1 MLADAPLP
9 SYFCLRWI
17 TPIHCCC
24 CCCCWVLGKLVVK
37 LEPSPVGSFRSSL
50 WNVGRCTS
58 AFVLLPGL
66 DHSHW
71 QHLLLLHITLGKR
84 GLPKARSYMHLPIC
98 QSNVASQLRIAN
110 PSIMDV
116 LIILKSLPISW
127 PFPSIWININIGYQ
141 SNLANKSII
150 ISSQPNL
157 AEKQPLTGKPP
168 NLAKHWSLWPKWPIQ
183 SSRVLLHSLDQLQL
197 QTSANHQNN
206 IGLKSIMEIE

>member
-1 MLADAPLP
+1 MRIVCWRMKSSNKLLLIMMIGTTRVMRVMAMTVTQGDSLPIQNPVPSSFFSALPSGMLADAPLP

-71 QHLLLLHITLGKR
+71 PHLLLLHTTLSKR
-84 GLPKARSYMHLPIC
+84 GKLEVICIC
-98 QSNVASQLRIAN
+98 QPTQNCQSRQNGCFNHSKKLAHQLTFSFN
-110 PSIMDV
+110 M
-116 LIILKSLPISW
+116 
-127 PFPSIWININIGYQ
+127 NQ
-141 SNLANKSII
+141 SK
-150 ISSQPNL
+150 
-157 AEKQPLTGKPP
+157 
-168 NLAKHWSLWPKWPIQ
+168 
-183 SSRVLLHSLDQLQL
+183 
-197 QTSANHQNN
+197 
-206 IGLKSIMEIE
+206 